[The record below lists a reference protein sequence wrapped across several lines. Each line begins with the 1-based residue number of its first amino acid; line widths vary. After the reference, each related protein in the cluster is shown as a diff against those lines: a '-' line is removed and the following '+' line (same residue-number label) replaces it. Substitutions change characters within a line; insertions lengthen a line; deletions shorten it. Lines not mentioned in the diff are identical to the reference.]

1 MLQILV
7 SSDAFQLVLDN
18 LLDVLLYLIVVVLN
32 SLLHAVIAI
41 GILEIVNDRDRLITT
56 FLPFHFVGVNYNL
69 GMEDLL
75 LYALGEVGG
84 MRLSIWVLMDVETS

>member
-41 GILEIVNDRDRLITT
+41 GILEIVNDRI
-56 FLPFHFVGVNYNL
+56 G
-69 GMEDLL
+69 
-75 LYALGEVGG
+75 
-84 MRLSIWVLMDVETS
+84 